1 MTDVIGLD
9 SFNMFLMNYNNFV
22 YIIMQTRSIKFMF
35 WKNAT
40 ILKAFKWADYIK
52 YHVNTENFET
62 SELNKFSAQ
71 LDLLHIKEIDENKS
85 LLFEDPIYS
94 LSLAIY
100 TSPMLPLTSKI
111 ISSTLEEL
119 IARLGKVNALNLST
133 NLMNIAIQKKEI
145 LGSLSK
151 VCNFSQ
157 DIVLYSSLIL
167 SLHEIFAIIHL
178 LIHLLAELSDKDQ
191 LKCNEIFE
199 NLNELVK
206 QDDYIFIIISQAVI
220 IPYSLFLKYK
230 MTCCN
235 SSKLDDNSLSR
246 DLESKI
252 MTKFWLIVSDAIVND
267 ISKLI
272 ILEDINMLEKLC
284 LKNDSFNNLFKS
296 VLQSNIHETTQGI
309 IHFQIFLIQY
319 YDTIFTFF

>member
-9 SFNMFLMNYNNFV
+9 SFNKFLMNYNNFV

-145 LGSLSK
+145 LGSL
-151 VCNFSQ
+151 
-157 DIVLYSSLIL
+157 
-167 SLHEIFAIIHL
+167 
-178 LIHLLAELSDKDQ
+178 
-191 LKCNEIFE
+191 
-199 NLNELVK
+199 
-206 QDDYIFIIISQAVI
+206 
-220 IPYSLFLKYK
+220 
-230 MTCCN
+230 
-235 SSKLDDNSLSR
+235 
-246 DLESKI
+246 
-252 MTKFWLIVSDAIVND
+252 
-267 ISKLI
+267 
-272 ILEDINMLEKLC
+272 
-284 LKNDSFNNLFKS
+284 
-296 VLQSNIHETTQGI
+296 
-309 IHFQIFLIQY
+309 
-319 YDTIFTFF
+319 